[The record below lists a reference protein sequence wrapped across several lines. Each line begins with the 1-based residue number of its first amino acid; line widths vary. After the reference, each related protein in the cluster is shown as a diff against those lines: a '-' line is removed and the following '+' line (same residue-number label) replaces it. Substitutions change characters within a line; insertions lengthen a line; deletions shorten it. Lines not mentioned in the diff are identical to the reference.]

1 MGDTADDVYWSMEK
15 SMMNSDSYVSG
26 EVRFIWAKPNAV
38 LIACQDEEYWIP
50 RSLLSYDCDKE
61 VDNLV
66 RGVDFT
72 ISLRAWK
79 ADKIG
84 LVY

>member
-1 MGDTADDVYWSMEK
+1 MR
-15 SMMNSDSYVSG
+15 NSDTYVSG
-26 EVRFIWAKPNAV
+26 EVRFIVKTPEAV
-38 LIACQDEEYWIP
+38 LIDCEDEEHWIP

-61 VDNLV
+61 VDTLV
-66 RGVDFT
+66 RGVNFT

-79 ADKIG
+79 ADRIG